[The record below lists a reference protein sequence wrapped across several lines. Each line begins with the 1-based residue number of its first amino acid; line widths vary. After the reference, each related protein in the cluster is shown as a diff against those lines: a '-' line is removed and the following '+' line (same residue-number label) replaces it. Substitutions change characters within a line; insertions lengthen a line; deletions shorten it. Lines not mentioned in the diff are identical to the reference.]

1 MTQITPKDC
10 GTPRSLAVILNA
22 IFEKLQYE
30 LPDGDFVT
38 DTALATA
45 LADYPTSAAL
55 ATALAD
61 YPTSAALATA
71 LADYITDTALATAL
85 ADYPTSTALATALA
99 DYLPS
104 QTFEAFSTPV
114 VLAATWSVGA
124 GWTQAWTST
133 NLTDAIAAFD
143 LGTPVFLSINE
154 TVSCKAAYATANTL
168 VFVGPLDTALSV
180 IELAVSGEVVGIT
193 VKTIT
198 TT

>member
-55 ATALAD
+55 ATALE
-61 YPTSAALATA
+61 
-71 LADYITDTALATAL
+71 
-85 ADYPTSTALATALA
+85 DYPTSTALATALE
-99 DYLPS
+99 DYLLS
-104 QTFEAFSTPV
+104 QTFDDFSTPV
-114 VLAATWSVGA
+114 VLAATWEEGT

-154 TVSCKAAYATANTL
+154 TVSCKAAYATATTL
-168 VFVGPLDTALSV
+168 VFVGPLGTALSV
-180 IELAVSGEVVGIT
+180 IELAVSDEVVGIT